1 MIGSQPA
8 RTCRKEGDYIRECVR
23 AAHEYCTWIGLYL
36 ARLGLF
42 PIVLDHD
49 GRCGGL
55 SGVRDISPTQVSVML
70 GTRTGSRFHVG
81 YSAKWPES
89 KGKSW

>member
-1 MIGSQPA
+1 M
-8 RTCRKEGDYIRECVR
+8 R
-23 AAHEYCTWIGLYL
+23 YCTWVGLYL
-36 ARLGLF
+36 ARLGLL

-70 GTRTGSRFHVG
+70 GARAGSRVHVG

-89 KGKSW
+89 KEGVGD